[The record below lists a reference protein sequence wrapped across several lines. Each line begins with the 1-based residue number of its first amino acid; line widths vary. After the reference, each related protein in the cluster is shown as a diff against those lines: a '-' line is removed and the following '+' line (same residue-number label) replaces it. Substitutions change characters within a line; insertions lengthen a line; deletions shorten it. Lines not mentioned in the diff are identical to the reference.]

1 MAEGW
6 RVVVTGPWKRAG
18 WQEPLDAAGCEVVQG
33 RSFDEFPGLEY
44 SEDELIDLLRD
55 ADATIV
61 STRERITRRILEN
74 CPRLKIVCKGTIGV
88 ERIDGDAAADLAI
101 LVVNSPA
108 PENFL
113 GIAEASV
120 GLIVA
125 LCKRLMTCQRRLREG
140 GWKDED
146 ILGNMIAGQTVGIVG
161 LGRVGA
167 NVARR
172 LTGWDVRLLAADPY
186 VEPAIAHA
194 VGAKL
199 VDLDTLVRESDVVT
213 VHVVLTAETRHI
225 IDQARLRAMKPTAY
239 LVNTSRGGAVDTAAL
254 VRAIEEG
261 WIAGAALDVYEDEP
275 LGPDSALRQ
284 LDPEQVMELLPLA
297 VRVLGATDCW
307 SRQGSVS

>member
-1 MAEGW
+1 
-6 RVVVTGPWKRAG
+6 
-18 WQEPLDAAGCEVVQG
+18 
-33 RSFDEFPGLEY
+33 
-44 SEDELIDLLRD
+44 
-55 ADATIV
+55 
-61 STRERITRRILEN
+61 
-74 CPRLKIVCKGTIGV
+74 
-88 ERIDGDAAADLAI
+88 
-101 LVVNSPA
+101 
-108 PENFL
+108 
-113 GIAEASV
+113 
-120 GLIVA
+120 
-125 LCKRLMTCQRRLREG
+125 MTCQRRLREG

-161 LGRVGA
+161 LGRVEA

-172 LTGWDVRLLAADPY
+172 LTGWEVRLLAADPY

-225 IDQARLRAMKPTAY
+225 IDEARLRAMKPTAY
-239 LVNTSRGGAVDTAAL
+239 LVNTSRAGAVDTAAL

-284 LDPEQVMELLPLA
+284 LNPE
-297 VRVLGATDCW
+297 RVILTPHAIGNNVASHHT
-307 SRQGSVS
+307 GTKMAIESVLQALRGEVPRYLKNPGVVERWRERFFAAAAAR

>member
-1 MAEGW
+1 
-6 RVVVTGPWKRAG
+6 
-18 WQEPLDAAGCEVVQG
+18 L
-33 RSFDEFPGLEY
+33 
-44 SEDELIDLLRD
+44 
-55 ADATIV
+55 
-61 STRERITRRILEN
+61 
-74 CPRLKIVCKGTIGV
+74 
-88 ERIDGDAAADLAI
+88 
-101 LVVNSPA
+101 
-108 PENFL
+108 
-113 GIAEASV
+113 
-120 GLIVA
+120 
-125 LCKRLMTCQRRLREG
+125 
-140 GWKDED
+140 
-146 ILGNMIAGQTVGIVG
+146 
-161 LGRVGA
+161 
-167 NVARR
+167 
-172 LTGWDVRLLAADPY
+172 ADPY